1 MLQRRSKTLVWVAI
15 LAAFLIIGFGVI
27 RQQTIMAQDTG
38 LSFRISRLES
48 ENTRLRARINQ
59 LETQVSRISRSSGVT
74 MPAPASP
81 PATGLN
87 DPAIAS
93 APMFDRLATLVIE
106 TRQDVFAL
114 QDRLADLEQRLSS
127 QFNLD
132 SERRGDESE

>member
-1 MLQRRSKTLVWVAI
+1 MLRRLSKTLVWVAI
-15 LAAFLIIGFGVI
+15 LAVFLIGFGVN
-27 RQQTIMAQDTG
+27 RQHTAMAQDTG

-48 ENTRLRARINQ
+48 ENTRLRARLNQ
-59 LETQVSRISRSSGVT
+59 LETQVNRISRSSGVT
-74 MPAPASP
+74 VPAPASP
-81 PATGLN
+81 PATGLD

-114 QDRLADLEQRLSS
+114 QDRLAGLEQQLSS

-132 SERRGDESE
+132 REDRGDESE

>member
-1 MLQRRSKTLVWVAI
+1 MAV
-15 LAAFLIIGFGVI
+15 FLIGFRVNGQHTA
-27 RQQTIMAQDTG
+27 RAQDTG

-48 ENTRLRARINQ
+48 ENTRLRSRINQ

-74 MPAPASP
+74 VPDPVSP
-81 PATGLN
+81 PATGLD

-114 QDRLADLEQRLSS
+114 QDRLADLEQQLSS

-132 SERRGDESE
+132 LERRGDESE

>member
-1 MLQRRSKTLVWVAI
+1 MLRRLSKTLIWVAI
-15 LAAFLIIGFGVI
+15 LTAFLIGLGVNGQHI
-27 RQQTIMAQDTG
+27 AMAQDTG

-74 MPAPASP
+74 LPAPVSP
-81 PATGLN
+81 PATGLD

-93 APMFDRLATLVIE
+93 DPMFDRLATLVIE

-114 QDRLADLEQRLSS
+114 QDRLADLEQQLSS

-132 SERRGDESE
+132 LESRGDESE